1 MLTAIIPIHSI
12 ESAQVLIQQA
22 HHADVLEFR
31 LDYLSEINFDKIK
44 LLQVFAKKPVLFTLR
59 KPEQGGVY
67 QGNEAQR
74 LAIIEKLITLNPD
87 YLDIEHD
94 VALAFCQKLKSLSSK
109 TKLIC
114 SYHNFVNTPDDL
126 QKILN
131 TMINPVFDVYK
142 IITTA
147 ESILDTLQVIE
158 FLKQNSQHHLI
169 THAMGEVGVTS
180 RILGKVFGN
189 YFTYASVD
197 TQNIAPGLLTLD
209 ELVNIYH
216 YPTLNDQTKVY
227 GLIGDPVIQSIGHI
241 YHNAEFVKHHQ
252 NAVYVKFHVKPEEL
266 EKFMNNLFVEGL
278 SVTMPHKQ
286 AVLAFCSKT
295 TDAVKAIGA
304 ANTLIKTQNGFLAA
318 NTDGEAVVKIL
329 PQDLNNKK
337 VVVLGAGGAANSI
350 IYSLKK
356 TGAQVLVYNRTQYS
370 VDILPL
376 KQAKQ
381 ATYDILI
388 NTIPAKHYN
397 PQDINFIKDK
407 IIMDANYQATSTQLI
422 QDGLKHGCQCIEGQ
436 AMFYAQAKLQRELW
450 FKQDE

>member
-12 ESAQVLIQQA
+12 ESATALLQQSQQA
-22 HHADVLEFR
+22 DVFEFR
-31 LDYLSEINFDKIK
+31 LDYLQTFDIDHIK
-44 LLQVFAKKPVLFTLR
+44 QLMISAQKPVLFTVR
-59 KPEQGGVY
+59 KSDQGGVY
-67 QGNEAQR
+67 KGDEVTR
-74 LAIIEKLITLNPD
+74 LQLIEKLIMLNPD

-94 VALAFCQKLKSLSSK
+94 VPLEFCQKLKNLSPK

-114 SYHNFVNTPDDL
+114 SYHHFVNTPDDL

-147 ESILDTLQVIE
+147 ESILDTLRVIR

-169 THAMGEVGVTS
+169 THAMSEVGAAS

-189 YFTYASVD
+189 YFTYASVNAE
-197 TQNIAPGLLTLD
+197 NIAPGLLTLD

-216 YPTLNDQTKVY
+216 YSTLNHQTKIY
-227 GLIGDPVIQSIGHI
+227 GLIGDPVMQSIGHI

-252 NAVYVKFHVKPEEL
+252 NAVYVKFHVKPIEL
-266 EKFMNNLFVEGL
+266 QKFMDNLFVEGL

-286 AVLAFCSKT
+286 AVLAFCTET

-304 ANTLIKTQNGFLAA
+304 ANTLIKTNNGFLAA
-318 NTDGEAVVKIL
+318 NTDGEAVVQIL
-329 PQDLNNKK
+329 PPDLKGKK

-356 TGAQVLVYNRTQYS
+356 AGAQVFVYNRTQYAA
-370 VDILPL
+370 DILPL
-376 KQAKQ
+376 KQAKH

-388 NTIPAKHYN
+388 NTIPAQYYN
-397 PQDINFIKDK
+397 HQDINFIKDK
-407 IIMDANYQATSTQLI
+407 IIMDANYQATPTQLI
-422 QDGLKHGCQCIEGQ
+422 LDALENGCQCIEGQ
-436 AMFYAQAKLQRELW
+436 AMFYAQAQLQRQLW
-450 FKQDE
+450 FNLS